1 VTPGRRLIALVL
13 GVGALALGAAF
24 LPDRAAFLADG
35 AATIRGLG
43 PVAAVTVGAALLV
56 ALMPRT
62 PISIACGLLFGAVPG
77 AVCALAAT
85 LIAAAVTFA
94 AGRWLGREAVAGWAG
109 PRWTTLERWIDRQGV
124 LGVAAVRCVPLGP
137 YGLMGYAYGT
147 SAVRIRDYALGTII
161 AGTPSAVTYALLG
174 AAIAGAGQVGPLTLV
189 PLACGLV
196 LVAIVAIRTR
206 GYSWGS
212 RKRQAAPATVPSGS
226 THGVQPPPS

>member
-1 VTPGRRLIALVL
+1 VTPIRRVIALVL

-24 LPDRAAFLADG
+24 LPEG

-62 PISIACGLLFGAVPG
+62 PVSIACGLLFGAVTG
-77 AVCALAAT
+77 AVCALAVT
-85 LIAAAVTFA
+85 LVAAAITFA

-109 PRWTTLERWIDRQGV
+109 RRWATLERWIDRQGV

-174 AAIAGAGQVGPLTLV
+174 AAIAGAGQVGPLTLL

-196 LVAIVAIRTR
+196 LIAIVAARTR

>member
-1 VTPGRRLIALVL
+1 MIALVL

-24 LPDRAAFLADG
+24 LPAG

-62 PISIACGLLFGAVPG
+62 PISIACGLLFGAVLG

-85 LIAAAVTFA
+85 LIAATITFA

-109 PRWTTLERWIDRQGV
+109 PRWATLERWIDRQGV

-147 SAVRIRDYALGTII
+147 SAVRIRDYALGTIV

-174 AAIAGAGQVGPLTLV
+174 AAIAAAGQVGPLTFV

-196 LVAIVAIRTR
+196 LVAVVAWRSRTQ